1 MRPGMEGSTSITD
14 NWEGRY
20 KSMGQPISR
29 LRFLLQTVLAA
40 LGLAAAPRTSTSAA
54 VLRRRYMWL
63 TMQGVSMLP
72 ALHNGEQL
80 KVDRTAYSHATPQRG
95 DIVIFPP
102 PVTHT
107 GVRFLVKRVVG
118 LPEEEIL
125 IRNGHVYI
133 DGRKLSEPYVQNP
146 PSYFYPAERN
156 PADSYF
162 LLGDNRNNSEDSHL
176 LGAVPLRKIGGKV
189 IQTRRR

>member
-1 MRPGMEGSTSITD
+1 M
-14 NWEGRY
+14 W
-20 KSMGQPISR
+20 QLISR
-29 LRFLLQTVLAA
+29 LRFLLQTLLAA
-40 LGLAAAPRTSTSAA
+40 LGLVAGPRTATSATG
-54 VLRRRYMWL
+54 LRRRYMWL

-72 ALHNGEQL
+72 ALHNGEKL

-102 PVTHT
+102 PVMHI
-107 GVRFLVKRVVG
+107 GMRFLVKRVVG
-118 LPEEEIL
+118 LPGEEIL

-133 DGRKLSEPYVQNP
+133 DGKKLSEPYVQNP
-146 PSYFYPAERN
+146 AGYFYLAERTS
-156 PADSYF
+156 ADSYF

-189 IQTRRR
+189 IQTNRR